1 MGADDARRS
10 RWIRAR
16 WVRRSLEDVA
26 SDEFRPDVEG
36 LRAFAVIVVVA
47 FHLGLAR
54 VGGGFVGVDVFFVL
68 SGFLITRVLVKELSN
83 TGRISLRSFWARR
96 ARRLL
101 PASTLVIVVTVLAS
115 RWALSPL
122 RLRSVATDA
131 IASAVF
137 VVNFVFA
144 HRFGDYFGAQLG
156 ASAPSPLLHFW
167 SLAVEEQFYLIWPVV
182 LVALTRWPSRF
193 RRRLLSFVLAA
204 ATASLLTSMWMT
216 STHPTWAFYL
226 LPARAGELL
235 AGAALAVAGPCFTT
249 LPPAWRAVAGWFG
262 MFGVAFAVVHDSAA
276 TPFPGTAVLVP
287 VLGTVLVIIAGGD
300 GSHPLAPGV
309 VLGVPALQ
317 WVGRRSYAIYL
328 WHWPALVLAEAK
340 WGPLAMPERFGVVA
354 AAVGVAVVTH
364 ALIEDPV
371 RHSRWLAW
379 RPSRGLALGGALC
392 SVSLV
397 VGAIALSS
405 GPRLDAGTV
414 ASAPVLPSLAATGA
428 MPRAAL
434 TGPPPSDAGP
444 EVADPDVAPDRG
456 SPAVLSALPQGDLGT
471 MTAAVQ
477 GALSGGLA
485 TTEVPSNLRPELAK
499 VNGDR
504 AQIYADGCVA
514 IGAVSKL
521 TPCRYGSVGSPTK
534 VVLFGDS
541 HAAQWFPALEQIA
554 EAHGLELV
562 VLTKG
567 GCPNAV
573 VGIPTATLART
584 CPIWRD
590 AAIAHIAELHPTLVI
605 TSSWAGYP
613 NDDDEWRAGFGKVVG
628 RLMPISDQV
637 VVLGDNPHARA
648 EPAGCL
654 SGHVH
659 SVPACTAKPEM
670 VVAASRLAV
679 ERAVAESAGARYID
693 TTDWLCTPAGCP
705 VIVGDILLFRDS
717 THLTTVATS
726 WLRPVLEA
734 AIAPSLT
741 PRT

>member
-16 WVRRSLEDVA
+16 WVRRSLGDVA
-26 SDEFRPDVEG
+26 TDDFRPDVEG
-36 LRAFAVIVVVA
+36 LRALAVVVVVA
-47 FHLGLAR
+47 FHLG
-54 VGGGFVGVDVFFVL
+54 VGGVSGGFVGVDVFFVL
-68 SGFLITRVLVKELSN
+68 SGFLITRLLVKELSN

-122 RLRSVATDA
+122 QLRSVAVDA
-131 IASAVF
+131 IASALF

-144 HRFGDYFGAQLG
+144 HRLGDYFGGQLG
-156 ASAPSPLLHFW
+156 ASSPSPLLHFW
-167 SLAVEEQFYLIWPVV
+167 SLAVEEQFYLVWPLV

-193 RRRLLSFVLAA
+193 RRLLLTFVLAA
-204 ATASLLTSMWMT
+204 AAASLLTSIWMT

-235 AGAALAVAGPCFTT
+235 AGAALAVAGAAFANV
-249 LPPAWRAVAGWFG
+249 PPSWRAVAGWFG

-287 VLGTVLVIIAGGD
+287 VLGTVLVIIAGGAD
-300 GSHPLAPGV
+300 AHPLAPGA
-309 VLGVPALQ
+309 VLGAPVLQ
-317 WVGRRSYAIYL
+317 WIGRRSYAIYL

-340 WGPLAMPERFGVVA
+340 WGPLAMPTRFGVVA
-354 AAVGVAVVTH
+354 LAVGVAVVTH
-364 ALIEDPV
+364 AVIEDPV
-371 RHSRWLAW
+371 RHNRWLAW
-379 RPSRGLALGGALC
+379 RPARGLALGGALC

-397 VGAIALSS
+397 AGSIALSS
-405 GPRLDAGTV
+405 EPQLDAGTV
-414 ASAPVLPSLAATGA
+414 ASAPVLPSLPTAAGA
-428 MPRAAL
+428 RAAL
-434 TGPPPSDAGP
+434 TGAPASDDGVAGAP
-444 EVADPDVAPDRG
+444 VPTAVPDQG
-456 SPAVLSALPQGDLGT
+456 SPAVLSDLPIGDLAT
-471 MTAAVQ
+471 LTTAVQ
-477 GALSGGLA
+477 GALLDGMA
-485 TTEVPSNLRPELAK
+485 TNDVPSNLRPKLAK

-504 AQIYADGCVA
+504 ARIYADGCVA
-514 IGAVSKL
+514 IGAVAKL
-521 TPCRYGSVGSPTK
+521 TPCRYGRVDSATK

-554 EAHGLELV
+554 EANGFELV

-573 VGIPTATLART
+573 VTIPTATLART

-590 AAIAHIAELHPTLVI
+590 AAIAHIAALHPALVV

-613 NDDDEWRAGFGKVVG
+613 NDDDEWRAGFGQLVG
-628 RLMPISDQV
+628 RLVPITDHL
-637 VVLGDNPHARA
+637 VVLGDNPPARA

-659 SVPACTAKPEM
+659 SVRTCTAEPEA
-670 VVAASRLAV
+670 VVATSRLAV
-679 ERAVAESAGARYID
+679 ERSVAEAAGARYVD
-693 TTDWLCTPAGCP
+693 TTEWLCTPSGCP
-705 VIVGDILLFRDS
+705 VIVGDILLYRDA

-726 WLRPVLEA
+726 WLRPLLDA
-734 AIAPSLT
+734 AIAPSLDGVA
-741 PRT
+741 